1 MAEFVNVHV
10 GNQLQVS
17 SALPGNEGS
26 PILKERDPLCLGI
39 GPMAIPGTIF
49 ASGAVLVGSPLSYSA
64 RGLAPEAALMVA
76 RPNPA
81 TNPNAFAPS
90 IFKVTSKVNL
100 GPTPIDVVLG
110 DRGIGMVG
118 ISISSLVI
126 DILNATEIKIV
137 SPRTLLIGNMT
148 HVGMRMQT
156 GVTIRSGFMQE
167 MGAKIRSGFLANYG
181 IQKNSAP
188 SAAHLFKGRIFTG
201 KALIDKGF
209 DIAHPTREGKRIRHI
224 CVEGPESAIYI
235 RGRLEDSKIIELPE
249 YWDGLID
256 YDSITVTLTAV
267 GKPQH
272 LYVKSIDKDQIMID
286 NRKGDECLP
295 SCHYEVWANRIGPP
309 LITEYDGESP
319 ADYPGDQSGHSIAGY
334 NYDVR
339 KELSS
344 DDYPGDDSIDAVSN
358 FDENS

>member
-1 MAEFVNVHV
+1 MAEFVNEHI

-17 SALPGNEGS
+17 TGAAGNEGS
-26 PILKERDPLCLGI
+26 PLLPERDPLCLGI
-39 GPMAIPGTIF
+39 GPSAIPGSIF
-49 ASGAVLVGSPLSYSA
+49 ASGCEMIGNPLSFPLPA
-64 RGLAPEAALMVA
+64 QPEAALMVSI
-76 RPNPA
+76 PNA
-81 TNPNAFAPS
+81 KTNPLAAKTKS
-90 IFKVTSKVNL
+90 IFKVTTKANR

-110 DRGIGMVG
+110 DRGAGPVG
-118 ISISSLVI
+118 IRVSSLVI
-126 DILNATEIKIV
+126 DILNLSEIKIV
-137 SPRTLLIGNMT
+137 SPETTLIGKKT
-148 HVGMRMQT
+148 HTGMNIKT
-156 GVTIRSGFMQE
+156 GTEIRTGTCNETGFKSRSGVLRNFGVQ
-167 MGAKIRSGFLANYG
+167 
-181 IQKNSAP
+181 QNSAP
-188 SAAHLFKGRIFTG
+188 SGAPIFKGRIFTG

-309 LITEYDGESP
+309 LITEYDGDSP

-339 KELSS
+339 NELTS

-358 FDENS
+358 FDENP